1 MKFFDVD
8 NTNNNLINANN
19 TDEEAFG
26 SGSDGQAFNP
36 QFGKKKNKAINWTF
50 EGAK

>member
-1 MKFFDVD
+1 VD
-8 NTNNNLINANN
+8 NSNNNLVEANN
-19 TDEEAFG
+19 TDEEGFG

-36 QFGKKKNKAINWTF
+36 MFSKKKKAINWSF

>member
-8 NTNNNLINANN
+8 NTNVDLVNANQ
-19 TDEEAFG
+19 TEEEGFG

-36 QFGKKKNKAINWTF
+36 KFGKKKTKAINWTF
-50 EGAK
+50 EEAK